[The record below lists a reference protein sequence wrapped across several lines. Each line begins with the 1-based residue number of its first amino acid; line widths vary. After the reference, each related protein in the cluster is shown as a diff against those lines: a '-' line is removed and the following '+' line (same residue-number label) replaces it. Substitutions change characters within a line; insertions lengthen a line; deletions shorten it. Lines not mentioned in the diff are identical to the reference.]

1 MLDVDRRDR
10 PVEGGGEERLAVVVG
25 GVQEHVALE
34 AEVTVPARHEF
45 AGEPLHAHVAL
56 RGGFG
61 LLRGSL
67 GVAHIHLQAGQESP
81 GGVDGR
87 QQEVLVAP
95 AVWAADGS
103 GQSQQEREGDAQ
115 HGRAR
120 GSSGLMVVS
129 LSLSLVILLL
139 LPSSSSSICSISSA
153 CVLCFCLC
161 AHGE

>member
-120 GSSGLMVVS
+120 GSSGLMMVS
-129 LSLSLVILLL
+129 LLARYSVAVAEQFVVYLLHQFRVCAVL
-139 LPSSSSSICSISSA
+139 LPLRA
-153 CVLCFCLC
+153 RRVK
-161 AHGE
+161 